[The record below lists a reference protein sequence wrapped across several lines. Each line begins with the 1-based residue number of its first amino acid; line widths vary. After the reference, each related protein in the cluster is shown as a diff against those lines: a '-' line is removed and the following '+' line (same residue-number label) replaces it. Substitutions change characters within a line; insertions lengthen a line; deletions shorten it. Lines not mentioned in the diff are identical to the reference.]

1 MAVWDRETNIP
12 TLLKGYGFKMRKF
25 TVVYCTTLYST
36 QSYLVPSTV
45 DTSSICANR
54 TGLYDRELLKP
65 KQPKRVAPHSRV
77 IILLSRSGGW
87 EPIYILR
94 AIKS

>member
-12 TLLKGYGFKMRKF
+12 TLLKGYGFKVRKF
-25 TVVYCTTLYST
+25 TVVYCTTLHST